1 MKTVAIVG
9 VGLIGGSFGL
19 ALRKAGFIGE
29 LIGVSSAK
37 ALEAGLKVGA
47 ISRTAKLEDAVR
59 AADVVYL
66 AQPVD
71 RILAIMD
78 DIGPCVRSG
87 SLVTDAGST
96 KVLIVEKAKICLPG
110 ANFLGGHPL
119 AGKEQRGAEA
129 ADADLF
135 RNRPYVLTPM
145 SGDTRLTREFE
156 LWLQRI
162 GAKVVKMPAAQH
174 DAAVAFTSHLPQLLS
189 TALAMTLAA
198 QSGQPVSEIF
208 GPGLLD
214 MTRLALSTPELW
226 MSILSTN
233 KTEVNAALDA
243 FMRSLDTLRKAVG
256 TEDLR
261 GLFHSGAE
269 FASKIRNVDSSG

>member
-29 LIGVSSAK
+29 LIGVSSPK

-59 AADVVYL
+59 AADIVYL
-66 AQPVD
+66 AQSVD
-71 RILAIMD
+71 RILGIMD
-78 DIGPCVRSG
+78 DIGPFVRSG

-156 LWLQRI
+156 LWLERI

-243 FMRSLDTLRKAVG
+243 LMRSLDTLRKAIG